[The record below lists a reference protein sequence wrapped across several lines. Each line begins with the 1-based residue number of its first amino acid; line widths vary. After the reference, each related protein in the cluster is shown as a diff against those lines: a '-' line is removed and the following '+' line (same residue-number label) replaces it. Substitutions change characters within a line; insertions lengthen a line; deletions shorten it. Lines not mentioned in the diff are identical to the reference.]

1 MKDRFLLQKSE
12 LKQNHWVCTDRENLI
27 VCTFENHKFNETQKF
42 DVLENFNS
50 DNFMQLARIMR
61 EFGDWLSENH
71 YDKVF

>member
-1 MKDRFLLQKSE
+1 MKDRFILQNSE
-12 LKQNHWVCTDRENLI
+12 LKPNHIVCTDTQNMI

-42 DVLENFNS
+42 DMLEDFNP